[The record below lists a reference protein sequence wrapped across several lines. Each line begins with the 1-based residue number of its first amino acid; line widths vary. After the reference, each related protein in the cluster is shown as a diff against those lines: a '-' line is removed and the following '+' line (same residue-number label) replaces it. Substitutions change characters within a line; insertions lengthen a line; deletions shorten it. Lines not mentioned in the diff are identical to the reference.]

1 MRSVGPSRIYVLAL
15 IFLGFLSPVVAQPPA
30 TKQSAAPQP
39 SQKASADNKSY
50 FRRCVE
56 ELDLS
61 TCAHAEKLPL
71 STQEKSQVF
80 TFECVA
86 QPLCEDKTLLEKA
99 IQLDPQNALA
109 YFLRASYGQASAD
122 EVVKTY
128 RKAIELNPEWK
139 RYYVDA
145 ALVANGA
152 ESYKSSDEGLKLWQV
167 ALASAPDDPRAYT
180 GYASALRSR
189 GKNAEAEKILKKG
202 SALNATDAE
211 AAYGLCT
218 LYITQKDTARLRPVC
233 ETAIA
238 GLSSEVLGTLGY
250 ALSEIKEYG
259 LAESAYRKA
268 VERGP
273 DPGNVLE
280 SNLANTL
287 LQEGKASEAAEI
299 YRRTLARGSDDP
311 WSDREQYAAALETAG
326 DLKNAEA
333 QYLQAAKHND
343 CDTLGALGSFYLRQK
358 RVQEALEQFDRAF
371 QDTWDCSTPV
381 YLLTQGAQAFGT
393 ERKEIPPFE
402 AKILAR
408 AQPKPDEKV
417 ANTWYRF
424 ANLAH
429 AFGHNDDAAA
439 AYRKAADLD
448 PKQAFPLGGLGWAL
462 CDAGRYREAVAAFEE
477 AEKRQ
482 PGYLKSAPE
491 VQKRYEQSLAAV
503 QGKKP

>member
-1 MRSVGPSRIYVLAL
+1 MRSIGPGRICLLAV
-15 IFLGFLSPVVAQPPA
+15 IFLASLSPVVAQTAPA
-30 TKQSAAPQP
+30 TKHATTPRP
-39 SQKASADNKSY
+39 SQKASADNESY
-50 FRRCVE
+50 FKRCVE
-56 ELDLS
+56 ELDLAA
-61 TCAHAEKLPL
+61 CVYAEKLPL
-71 STQEKSQVF
+71 STEEKSQVL
-80 TFECVA
+80 TFESVA

-109 YFLRASYGQASAD
+109 YFLRASCSRGSGD
-122 EVVKTY
+122 EIVKTY

-152 ESYKSSDEGLKLWQV
+152 ESYKSSDEGLKLWQL
-167 ALASAPDDPRAYT
+167 ALASAPDDPRAYA

-189 GKNAEAEKILKKG
+189 GKNAEAEAILKKG
-202 SALNATDAE
+202 SALNASDAE
-211 AAYGLCT
+211 AAYGLCS
-218 LYITQKDTARLRPVC
+218 LYIAQKDTARLRPVC

-238 GLSSEVLGTLGY
+238 GGAIEALGTLGY
-250 ALSEIKEYG
+250 QLSEIEEYG
-259 LAESAYRKA
+259 LAEAAYRKA

-273 DPGNVLE
+273 DPGNVSE

-299 YRRTLARGSDDP
+299 YRRMLDRGVASA
-311 WSDREQYAAALETAG
+311 DREQYAAALEAAG
-326 DLKNAEA
+326 DLQNAEA

-343 CDTLGALGSFYLRQK
+343 CGTLSALGRFYLHQKKVRQ
-358 RVQEALEQFDRAF
+358 ALEQFDRAF
-371 QDTWDCSTPV
+371 QEQWDCPTPV
-381 YLLTQGAQAFGT
+381 YFLMQEPQAFGA
-393 ERKEIPPFE
+393 EQQEIPQFE
-402 AKILAR
+402 EKILTRAR
-408 AQPKPDEKV
+408 PKPDEKV

-429 AFGHNDDAAA
+429 AFGHNDDAAT

-448 PKQAFPLGGLGWAL
+448 PKQQAFPLGGLGWAL
-462 CDAGRYREAVAAFEE
+462 YDARRYREAIAAFEE

-491 VQKRYEQSLAAV
+491 VQKRYEESLAAV
-503 QGKKP
+503 QGKKQ